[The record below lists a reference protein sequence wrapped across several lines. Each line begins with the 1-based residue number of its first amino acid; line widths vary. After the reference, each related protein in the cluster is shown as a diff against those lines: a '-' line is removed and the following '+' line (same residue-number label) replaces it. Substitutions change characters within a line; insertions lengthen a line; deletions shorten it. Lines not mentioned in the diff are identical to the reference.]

1 MISDATTAKAVSKRR
16 AADHKRLVSGL
27 LVGLFGLVVVGLV
40 EIIQNIHLLTPILE
54 EEMVLGQVQEMEK
67 QVPLI
72 VVAVAVVNVGEILE
86 MVEMVVP
93 E

>member
-1 MISDATTAKAVSKRR
+1 M
-16 AADHKRLVSGL
+16 
-27 LVGLFGLVVVGLV
+27 LVVVGLV

>member
-1 MISDATTAKAVSKRR
+1 M
-16 AADHKRLVSGL
+16 
-27 LVGLFGLVVVGLV
+27 LVVVGLL
-40 EIIQNIHLLTPILE
+40 EIIQITQTLTPILE